1 MKILVDILMM
11 VLVILQL
18 ITYCDNYANGDDDD
32 DDDDDDGD
40 IHLFVKHCSSEDKIL
55 PSAKC
60 WLL

>member
-11 VLVILQL
+11 VMVMLTL
-18 ITYCDNYANGDDDD
+18 ITNCDNCANGDDDD
-32 DDDDDDGD
+32 DVDDDGD

>member
-18 ITYCDNYANGDDDD
+18 ITNCDNCANGDDDD
-32 DDDDDDGD
+32 DDDNDGD

>member
-11 VLVILQL
+11 VMVMLTL
-18 ITYCDNYANGDDDD
+18 ITNCDNCANGDDDD
-32 DDDDDDGD
+32 DDDNDGD

>member
-1 MKILVDILMM
+1 MM
-11 VLVILQL
+11 VMVMLTL
-18 ITYCDNYANGDDDD
+18 ITNCDNCANGDDDD
-32 DDDDDDGD
+32 DDNDGD

>member
-11 VLVILQL
+11 VLVILRL
-18 ITYCDNYANGDDDD
+18 ITNCDNCANGDDDD
-32 DDDDDDGD
+32 DDDNDGD